1 MQLYS
6 QSVCRFGKSPYLY
19 PLYGLGELPQAF
31 ARLCAV
37 YGGTYMLNKPIDELV
52 MEKGRVVGVK
62 SDNKIAK
69 CGMVICD
76 PSYVPTMVK
85 KVDQVSQS
93 S

>member
-1 MQLYS
+1 
-6 QSVCRFGKSPYLY
+6 
-19 PLYGLGELPQAF
+19 
-31 ARLCAV
+31 
-37 YGGTYMLNKPIDELV
+37 MLNKPIDELV